1 MKYSK
6 PSKNN
11 GRLKSIEI
19 YEGESIETK
28 CARVLQNN
36 EPITDTAPIIYT
48 AKEDGVL
55 PAYNIRTDRFDI
67 AMDAYDSLTID
78 QLRFVE
84 ESDGSIRFVSDATL
98 LLNEQRI
105 INDIGEDNYRNFIR
119 ELQVNPSSPYKD
131 GNFTDEQLM
140 TEIKSRYV
148 QSPSEVREWVRDMLD
163 QQEKISDDAKA
174 KLEDMKSSGIES
186 SDTVVESVKTE

>member
-1 MKYSK
+1 MED
-6 PSKNN
+6 
-11 GRLKSIEI
+11 KSILNTLANSEFI
-19 YEGESIETK
+19 TV
-28 CARVLQNN
+28 R
-36 EPITDTAPIIYT
+36 PID
-48 AKEDGVL
+48 E
-55 PAYNIRTDRFDI
+55 
-67 AMDAYDSLTID
+67 M
-78 QLRFVE
+78 RFVIE
-84 ESDGSIRFVSDATL
+84 QDGSVRFVSDATL

-163 QQEKISDDAKA
+163 QQESISAEAKA
-174 KLEDMKSSGIES
+174 KLEEMKASESES
-186 SDTVVESVKTE
+186 SESIETVESKSE

>member
-1 MKYSK
+1 MFFVME
-6 PSKNN
+6 N
-11 GRLKSIEI
+11 KSILNTLANSEFI
-19 YEGESIETK
+19 K
-28 CARVLQNN
+28 VR
-36 EPITDTAPIIYT
+36 PID
-48 AKEDGVL
+48 E
-55 PAYNIRTDRFDI
+55 
-67 AMDAYDSLTID
+67 
-78 QLRFVE
+78 LRFVE
-84 ESDGSIRFVSDATL
+84 ESNGSVRFVSDATL

-163 QQEKISDDAKA
+163 KQEQISEDAKA
-174 KLEDMKSSGIES
+174 KLEEMKSSEIES
-186 SDTVVESVKTE
+186 SDTAVESAKTE

>member
-1 MKYSK
+1 MEK
-6 PSKNN
+6 
-11 GRLKSIEI
+11 RDIL
-19 YEGESIETK
+19 
-28 CARVLQNN
+28 
-36 EPITDTAPIIYT
+36 
-48 AKEDGVL
+48 GVL
-55 PAYNIRTDRFDI
+55 SNSEFITVRP
-67 AMDAYDSLTID
+67 ID
-78 QLRFVE
+78 ELRFVE
-84 ESDGSIRFVSDATL
+84 ELDGSVRFVSDATL

-174 KLEDMKSSGIES
+174 KLEEMKSSES
-186 SDTVVESVKTE
+186 EPSDSVVESPKTE

>member
-1 MKYSK
+1 MEKRDAL
-6 PSKNN
+6 N
-11 GRLKSIEI
+11 
-19 YEGESIETK
+19 
-28 CARVLQNN
+28 VLSNS
-36 EPITDTAPIIYT
+36 EFITVRP
-48 AKEDGVL
+48 
-55 PAYNIRTDRFDI
+55 
-67 AMDAYDSLTID
+67 ID

-119 ELQVNPSSPYKD
+119 ELQVNPASPYKD

-163 QQEKISDDAKA
+163 QQEKISDDVKA

-186 SDTVVESVKTE
+186 SGTGVESVKTE

>member
-1 MKYSK
+1 MED
-6 PSKNN
+6 
-11 GRLKSIEI
+11 KSILKTLANSEFL
-19 YEGESIETK
+19 SV
-28 CARVLQNN
+28 R
-36 EPITDTAPIIYT
+36 PID
-48 AKEDGVL
+48 E
-55 PAYNIRTDRFDI
+55 
-67 AMDAYDSLTID
+67 
-78 QLRFVE
+78 LRFVQE
-84 ESDGSIRFVSDATL
+84 LNGSIRFVSDATL

-163 QQEKISDDAKA
+163 QQDNISAEAKA
-174 KLEDMKSSGIES
+174 KLEEMKASES
-186 SDTVVESVKTE
+186 EPTESTETVESKSE

>member
-1 MKYSK
+1 MEKRDTL
-6 PSKNN
+6 N
-11 GRLKSIEI
+11 
-19 YEGESIETK
+19 
-28 CARVLQNN
+28 VLSNS
-36 EPITDTAPIIYT
+36 EFITVRPID
-48 AKEDGVL
+48 E
-55 PAYNIRTDRFDI
+55 
-67 AMDAYDSLTID
+67 
-78 QLRFVE
+78 LRFVE
-84 ESDGSIRFVSDATL
+84 ELNGSVRFVSDATL

-140 TEIKSRYV
+140 TEIKSRYI

-174 KLEDMKSSGIES
+174 KLEEIEAS
-186 SDTVVESVKTE
+186 KGETTDTVVESPKTE

>member
-1 MKYSK
+1 MEK
-6 PSKNN
+6 
-11 GRLKSIEI
+11 RD
-19 YEGESIETK
+19 
-28 CARVLQNN
+28 VL
-36 EPITDTAPIIYT
+36 
-48 AKEDGVL
+48 GVL
-55 PAYNIRTDRFDI
+55 SNSEFITVRP
-67 AMDAYDSLTID
+67 ID

-84 ESDGSIRFVSDATL
+84 ELDGSIRFVSDATL

-163 QQEKISDDAKA
+163 KQEQISDEAKT
-174 KLEDMKSSGIES
+174 KLEEMKSSEPGSIEPT
-186 SDTVVESVKTE
+186 DLVPVEPKTE

>member
-1 MKYSK
+1 M
-6 PSKNN
+6 
-11 GRLKSIEI
+11 
-19 YEGESIETK
+19 ESRDILN
-28 CARVLQNN
+28 VLSNS
-36 EPITDTAPIIYT
+36 EFITVRPID
-48 AKEDGVL
+48 E
-55 PAYNIRTDRFDI
+55 
-67 AMDAYDSLTID
+67 
-78 QLRFVE
+78 LRFVQE
-84 ESDGSIRFVSDATL
+84 LNGSVRFVSDATL

-163 QQEKISDDAKA
+163 KQEQISDDAKS
-174 KLEDMKSSGIES
+174 KLEEMKTSES
-186 SDTVVESVKTE
+186 ESTGSTESVESKSE

>member
-1 MKYSK
+1 MKTQ
-6 PSKNN
+6 N
-11 GRLKSIEI
+11 
-19 YEGESIETK
+19 
-28 CARVLQNN
+28 VLNVLAN
-36 EPITDTAPIIYT
+36 SEFITTRPVD
-48 AKEDGVL
+48 E
-55 PAYNIRTDRFDI
+55 
-67 AMDAYDSLTID
+67 M
-78 QLRFVE
+78 RFVTE
-84 ESDGSIRFVSDATL
+84 QNGSVRFVSDATL

-163 QQEKISDDAKA
+163 QQEQISDDVKA
-174 KLEDMKSSGIES
+174 KLEEMKSSETEP
-186 SDTVVESVKTE
+186 SDPVVEPAKTE

>member
-1 MKYSK
+1 MED
-6 PSKNN
+6 
-11 GRLKSIEI
+11 KSILNILANSEFI
-19 YEGESIETK
+19 TV
-28 CARVLQNN
+28 R
-36 EPITDTAPIIYT
+36 PID
-48 AKEDGVL
+48 E
-55 PAYNIRTDRFDI
+55 
-67 AMDAYDSLTID
+67 
-78 QLRFVE
+78 LRFVTE
-84 ESDGSIRFVSDATL
+84 QNGSVRFVSDATL

-163 QQEKISDDAKA
+163 QQENISAEAKA
-174 KLEDMKSSGIES
+174 KLEEMNSSES
-186 SDTVVESVKTE
+186 EPSPVENVESKSE

>member
-1 MKYSK
+1 MEKRDAL
-6 PSKNN
+6 N
-11 GRLKSIEI
+11 
-19 YEGESIETK
+19 
-28 CARVLQNN
+28 VLSNS
-36 EPITDTAPIIYT
+36 EFITVRP
-48 AKEDGVL
+48 
-55 PAYNIRTDRFDI
+55 
-67 AMDAYDSLTID
+67 ID

-84 ESDGSIRFVSDATL
+84 ESDGSIRFISDATL

-174 KLEDMKSSGIES
+174 KLEDMKSSGIEPS
-186 SDTVVESVKTE
+186 GSVVEPVKTE

>member
-1 MKYSK
+1 MED
-6 PSKNN
+6 
-11 GRLKSIEI
+11 KSILNILANSEFL
-19 YEGESIETK
+19 TV
-28 CARVLQNN
+28 R
-36 EPITDTAPIIYT
+36 PID
-48 AKEDGVL
+48 E
-55 PAYNIRTDRFDI
+55 
-67 AMDAYDSLTID
+67 
-78 QLRFVE
+78 LRFVQE
-84 ESDGSIRFVSDATL
+84 LNGSIRFVSDATL

-163 QQEKISDDAKA
+163 KQEQISDEAKA
-174 KLEDMKSSGIES
+174 KLEEMKSSETES
-186 SDTVVESVKTE
+186 SDSSVESAKTE

>member
-1 MKYSK
+1 MEKRDTL
-6 PSKNN
+6 N
-11 GRLKSIEI
+11 
-19 YEGESIETK
+19 
-28 CARVLQNN
+28 VLSNS
-36 EPITDTAPIIYT
+36 EFITVRPID
-48 AKEDGVL
+48 E
-55 PAYNIRTDRFDI
+55 
-67 AMDAYDSLTID
+67 
-78 QLRFVE
+78 LRFVE
-84 ESDGSIRFVSDATL
+84 ELNGSVRFVSDATL

-163 QQEKISDDAKA
+163 KQEKISDDVKA
-174 KLEDMKSSGIES
+174 KLEEMKSSEGETT
-186 SDTVVESVKTE
+186 DTAVESAKTE

>member
-1 MKYSK
+1 METQNILNVLVNS
-6 PSKNN
+6 
-11 GRLKSIEI
+11 
-19 YEGESIETK
+19 ESTTV
-28 CARVLQNN
+28 R
-36 EPITDTAPIIYT
+36 PID
-48 AKEDGVL
+48 E
-55 PAYNIRTDRFDI
+55 
-67 AMDAYDSLTID
+67 
-78 QLRFVE
+78 LRFVTE
-84 ESDGSIRFVSDATL
+84 QNGSIRFVSDSTL

-163 QQEKISDDAKA
+163 QQENISAEARA
-174 KLEDMKSSGIES
+174 KLEEMNSSETQS
-186 SDTVVESVKTE
+186 VESDETVESKSE

>member
-1 MKYSK
+1 MEK
-6 PSKNN
+6 
-11 GRLKSIEI
+11 RD
-19 YEGESIETK
+19 
-28 CARVLQNN
+28 VLNVLSN
-36 EPITDTAPIIYT
+36 SEFITVRPID
-48 AKEDGVL
+48 E
-55 PAYNIRTDRFDI
+55 
-67 AMDAYDSLTID
+67 
-78 QLRFVE
+78 LRFVQE
-84 ESDGSIRFVSDATL
+84 LNGSIRFVSDATL

-163 QQEKISDDAKA
+163 QQEKISDEVKA
-174 KLEDMKSSGIES
+174 KLEEMKDSESKPIEPA
-186 SDTVVESVKTE
+186 VEPVKTE

>member
-1 MKYSK
+1 ME
-6 PSKNN
+6 NRDILN
-11 GRLKSIEI
+11 
-19 YEGESIETK
+19 
-28 CARVLQNN
+28 VLSNS
-36 EPITDTAPIIYT
+36 EFTTVRPID
-48 AKEDGVL
+48 E
-55 PAYNIRTDRFDI
+55 
-67 AMDAYDSLTID
+67 
-78 QLRFVE
+78 LRFVE
-84 ESDGSIRFVSDATL
+84 ELNGSVRFVSDATL

-163 QQEKISDDAKA
+163 KQEQISDEVKA
-174 KLEDMKSSGIES
+174 KLEEMKSSETES
-186 SDTVVESVKTE
+186 SDSSVEPAKTE

>member
-1 MKYSK
+1 MEK
-6 PSKNN
+6 
-11 GRLKSIEI
+11 RDIL
-19 YEGESIETK
+19 
-28 CARVLQNN
+28 
-36 EPITDTAPIIYT
+36 
-48 AKEDGVL
+48 GVL
-55 PAYNIRTDRFDI
+55 SNSEFITVRP
-67 AMDAYDSLTID
+67 ID
-78 QLRFVE
+78 ELRFVE
-84 ESDGSIRFVSDATL
+84 ELNGSVRFVSDATL

-163 QQEKISDDAKA
+163 QQESISSEAKA
-174 KLEDMKSSGIES
+174 KLEEMKASES
-186 SDTVVESVKTE
+186 ESTGSTESVESKSE

>member
-1 MKYSK
+1 MEK
-6 PSKNN
+6 
-11 GRLKSIEI
+11 RD
-19 YEGESIETK
+19 
-28 CARVLQNN
+28 VL
-36 EPITDTAPIIYT
+36 
-48 AKEDGVL
+48 GVL
-55 PAYNIRTDRFDI
+55 SNSEFITVRP
-67 AMDAYDSLTID
+67 ID

-84 ESDGSIRFVSDATL
+84 ELDGSIRFVSDATL

-131 GNFTDEQLM
+131 ANFTDEQLM

-163 QQEKISDDAKA
+163 HQEQISDEVKA
-174 KLEDMKSSGIES
+174 KLEEMKASESESSESIES
-186 SDTVVESVKTE
+186 VESKTE